1 MGYERAGIVMGIQ
14 IKETSTDEVTG
25 WVRYIEFSYDNKD
38 YSVKLHW
45 DAYDGYDIYSWNNID
60 GNSEVSAPD
69 WVHNY
74 KSKSLGDDEKG
85 FFALCF
91 DLDNLSESVSA

>member
-1 MGYERAGIVMGIQ
+1 MGLQ

-60 GNSEVSAPD
+60 GNWEVSAPD

-74 KSKSLGDDEKG
+74 KSKSLGDNEKG

-91 DLDNLSESVSA
+91 DLDELSCKVSV

>member
-1 MGYERAGIVMGIQ
+1 MGLQ
-14 IKETSTDEVTG
+14 IKEVSTDEVTG

-69 WVHNY
+69 WVQNY
-74 KSKSLGDDEKG
+74 KSKSLGDDENG